1 MRAPLLPATRHR
13 IFFRAALR
21 ARGSTAPIL
30 AAFLLSLSCAAQAQV
45 SASLSLVSDYAA
57 RGLSLSEGRPA
68 AQLRVD
74 VDSPS
79 GWYAG
84 GFLSSASLA
93 YSPARAQLIAYA
105 GYARRTASGLSWD
118 AGIARTTFARDA
130 RYRYDELH
138 AGLGWERGS
147 LRAYVSPH
155 YYGAGRS
162 AYLEW
167 NGVHP
172 LGERW
177 RLVGHLGVL
186 RRFGGYG
193 AAAGPARADLRL
205 GLAYDAGPAT
215 LQLAWLARQRDP
227 AAAVPRARA
236 LAASI
241 GLAF

>member
-1 MRAPLLPATRHR
+1 MRAPLLPATRHHC
-13 IFFRAALR
+13 FFRTALR
-21 ARGSTAPIL
+21 ARGVFG
-30 AAFLLSLSCAAQAQV
+30 AFLLTFSCATQAQV
-45 SASLSLVSDYAA
+45 SASLSLVSEYAV

-74 VDSPS
+74 YDSPS

-84 GFLSSASLA
+84 GFVSSASLA
-93 YSPARAQLIAYA
+93 YSPTRAQLIAYA
-105 GYARRTASGLSWD
+105 GYARRMASGLSWD
-118 AGIARTTFARDA
+118 AGISRTSFARDA
-130 RYRYDELH
+130 RYRYDEFH
-138 AGLGWERGS
+138 AGLSWESGGV
-147 LRAYVSPH
+147 RAYLSPH

-177 RLVGHLGVL
+177 RLVGHAGVL

-193 AAAGPARADLRL
+193 GADGPARADLRL

-215 LQLAWLARQRDP
+215 FQLAWLARQRDP
-227 AAAVPRARA
+227 AVAAPRARA

-241 GLAF
+241 GVAF

>member
-1 MRAPLLPATRHR
+1 MRAPMFPATRR
-13 IFFRAALR
+13 RASFRAILR
-21 ARGSTAPIL
+21 ARGAVP
-30 AAFLLSLSCAAQAQV
+30 AAFLLTLPCAAQAQV
-45 SASLSLVSDYAA
+45 SASLSLVSEYAV

-68 AQLRVD
+68 AQLRID
-74 VDSPS
+74 YDSPS

-93 YSPARAQLIAYA
+93 YSPTRAQLIAYA

-118 AGIARTTFARDA
+118 AGISRTAFARDA

-147 LRAYVSPH
+147 VRAYYAPD

-177 RLVGHLGVL
+177 RLLGHLGVL
-186 RRFGGYG
+186 RRLGGHGG
-193 AAAGPARADLRL
+193 ADGTARADLRL
-205 GLAYDAGPAT
+205 GLAYDAGSAT

-227 AAAVPRARA
+227 AVAVPRARA

>member
-1 MRAPLLPATRHR
+1 MLPATRCDFCSR
-13 IFFRAALR
+13 KANRPALR
-21 ARGSTAPIL
+21 GLL
-30 AAFLLSLSCAAQAQV
+30 AASLLSVSLAAQAQA
-45 SASLSLVSDYAA
+45 SASLSLVSEYAV
-57 RGLSLSEGRPA
+57 RGLSLSDGHPA

-74 VDSPS
+74 VDTPS

-84 GFLSSASLA
+84 GFVSSARLA

-105 GYARRTASGLSWD
+105 GYAARTASGMSWD
-118 AGIARTTFARDA
+118 AGISRTGFPRDG
-130 RYRYDELH
+130 RYRYDEVH
-138 AGLGWERGS
+138 AGLSWERAS
-147 LRAYVSPH
+147 VRAYFSPD

-167 NGVHP
+167 NGMHP

-177 RLVGHLGVL
+177 RLVGHAGVQ

-193 AAAGPARADLRL
+193 GARGPARADLRL

-215 LQLAWLARQRDP
+215 FQLAWLARQRDDGV
-227 AAAVPRARA
+227 AARRARA

-241 GLAF
+241 GIAF